1 MTHKEKIAW
10 DSIKDWLK
18 RFDNDEHPY
27 EGVPAADLLT
37 LIHEAESERAVD
49 NS

>member
-1 MTHKEKIAW
+1 MNEKQKSAW
-10 DSIKDWLK
+10 DAVKNWLE

-37 LIHEAESERAVD
+37 LMWEAENSVD
-49 NS
+49 KPE